1 MNHAEVAGKTQPL
14 QLCISVRKRIGRL
27 QTARAIIPV
36 Q

>member
-1 MNHAEVAGKTQPL
+1 MNHAQVAGKTQPL

-27 QTARAIIPV
+27 HDAQAIISA